1 MRETRL
7 CLPTK
12 TVDDAEIQEAQADT
26 FGIIEQYR
34 LGRFGGA
41 EKTACANGSSSASCC
56 LSSSAAVAAICGR
69 HRPRGA
75 PSAPSLHRTRQP
87 SHGSRRSPTTGR
99 RHLDAGERWR
109 YDSRYPT
116 SGPHQTIWVWP
127 GFYDRRQDPLRLVH
141 ALEHGNIVV
150 YFDRQPPD
158 VIDTLQDWA
167 GLFTGQWDGLVVAR
181 DPGLGQSI
189 VLTAWRK
196 RLELDRFDAAAAAA
210 FIDAFRGR
218 GPENA
223 VR

>member
-1 MRETRL
+1 MPKSKKRKRTRS
-7 CLPTK
+7 
-12 TVDDAEIQEAQADT
+12 E
-26 FGIIEQYR
+26 
-34 LGRFGGA
+34 
-41 EKTACANGSSSASCC
+41 SSSSIDWGA
-56 LSSSAAVAAICGR
+56 SAAPKNRLRERIIIGVVLLVVGGGGGYLWQTSTARRAFGTLAAQDATAISRVATE
-69 HRPRGA
+69 PDD
-75 PSAPSLHRTRQP
+75 
-87 SHGSRRSPTTGR
+87 GR

-116 SGPHQTIWVWP
+116 SGPHQTIWVRP

-167 GLFTGQWDGLVVAR
+167 GLFTGQWEGLVVAR